1 MRPFF
6 SFWAHVV
13 EFWISVS
20 VLSLFSHKMFAL
32 GYVLLFLFSVS
43 LSLPLVQP
51 PAGSFVYSGRH
62 DHGILLPPRRRG
74 GGANQSD
81 TMARLIAAVQQAKER
96 SNGYLTRII
105 QHEKK
110 ATPSP
115 SINMEPS
122 TKRTKV
128 EKDE

>member
-1 MRPFF
+1 
-6 SFWAHVV
+6 
-13 EFWISVS
+13 
-20 VLSLFSHKMFAL
+20 MFAL